1 MRKEPTVGICKETLF
16 SPPLLERSTVSLWG
30 AVMYGDPTPR
40 GWNHYC
46 LRSSVPSIKS
56 VLVLGFCQRAENSC
70 SLQREAGGLGVKDEL
85 LSFSKTV

>member
-1 MRKEPTVGICKETLF
+1 
-16 SPPLLERSTVSLWG
+16 
-30 AVMYGDPTPR
+30 MYGGPAPGGG

-46 LRSSVPSIKS
+46 LMSSVPFIKS
-56 VLVLGFCQRAENSC
+56 VLVLGFCQRAENSY